1 MTDQWHI
8 ESWDEEMYMHYKKRW
23 MKGITMKYA
32 VLINVDGDMIYVPED
47 TKVSSNN
54 PKPKLFDTYEDAV
67 AEQKNWNTGIIVEY
81 TDDRQY
87 KNSIREMT
95 DDERLRA
102 MHRSKMNKRTNS

>member
-32 VLINVDGDMIYVPED
+32 VLINVDEDMIYVPED

>member
-1 MTDQWHI
+1 
-8 ESWDEEMYMHYKKRW
+8 

-102 MHRSKMNKRTNS
+102 MHRSKINNRTNS

>member
-54 PKPKLFDTYEDAV
+54 PKLFDTYEDAV

>member
-1 MTDQWHI
+1 MTRQVKWAILFTPFEH
-8 ESWDEEMYMHYKKRW
+8 
-23 MKGITMKYA
+23 
-32 VLINVDGDMIYVPED
+32 ED
-47 TKVSSNN
+47 TEYVKEGCGSIWTDKSPVKV
-54 PKPKLFDTYEDAV
+54 FDTYEDAV